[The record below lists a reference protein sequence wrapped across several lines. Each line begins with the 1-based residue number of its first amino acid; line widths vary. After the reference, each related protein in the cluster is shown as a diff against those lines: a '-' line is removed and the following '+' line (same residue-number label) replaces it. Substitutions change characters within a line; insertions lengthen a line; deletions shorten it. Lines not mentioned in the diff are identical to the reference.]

1 MISLKIFEFLCENI
15 KRSINYLSLFNALS
29 WLELYR
35 PGAKYEQDPKFF
47 GKRKCLLN
55 TKCIVLLNMAQNRR
69 KILCR
74 YSKFQTCWLSIII
87 LVVDALKRDHHNTAV
102 EVKRRSVAPCQ
113 QEAAVS
119 LNTASSFYQV
129 QCHLYRHH
137 QRCIDRS
144 RTLSSCSA
152 YL

>member
-35 PGAKYEQDPKFF
+35 PGGKYEQDQKFF

-74 YSKFQTCWLSIII
+74 YSKH
-87 LVVDALKRDHHNTAV
+87 VVNNNTSGGCT
-102 EVKRRSVAPCQ
+102 EKRSV
-113 QEAAVS
+113 
-119 LNTASSFYQV
+119 
-129 QCHLYRHH
+129 
-137 QRCIDRS
+137 
-144 RTLSSCSA
+144 TLQ
-152 YL
+152 LE